1 MNDYRKMAMAKLR
14 NIELR
19 QQLAKE
25 TDYTK
30 MLDSKDWTDFLRY
43 LQLEEQQEQKTEVV
57 LDEASL
63 KKARAQIDDIF
74 KGTILGH

>member
-43 LQLEEQQEQKTEVV
+43 LQLAEQQEQKTEVV

>member
-19 QQLAKE
+19 QQFVKE

-30 MLDSKDWTDFLRY
+30 MLDRKD
-43 LQLEEQQEQKTEVV
+43 
-57 LDEASL
+57 
-63 KKARAQIDDIF
+63 
-74 KGTILGH
+74 

>member
-1 MNDYRKMAMAKLR
+1 MNDYRKIAMAKLR

-43 LQLEEQQEQKTEVV
+43 LQLAEQQEQKTEVV

>member
-1 MNDYRKMAMAKLR
+1 MNDYRRMAMAKLR

-19 QQLAKE
+19 QQLSKE

-30 MLDSKDWTDFLRY
+30 MLDSKDWRDFLRY
-43 LQLEEQQEQKTEVV
+43 LQLAEQQEQKTEVV